1 MTVRSVIIDYSYESV
16 KYELDQTRKQLK
28 QKEIE
33 NQELRKKIFEWKRM
47 ALENESLFQTT
58 RQQFE
63 IQEQNLIAQHKSE
76 MDALTTAHVEK
87 MNEVSKTI
95 ISLQRSQHEDYDQ
108 SSKHIHNLIE
118 DKHKETASKVIYH
131 RQKATNL
138 ILNMNDLMT
147 EIETKIHGYIQNDVN
162 TSNINENEQTDSVMT
177 NNNGADDIYYDGH
190 TTVLPESMEKLQPL
204 DRLQSD
210 PDAHSNNYHLHHEQ
224 DQQHFQEYT
233 TPAFSSSSSSSFS
246 GSYNSL
252 SISPRSSLS
261 IGSISPQN
269 QRQQPPRL
277 KTKPTMEHLT
287 KVIPNFLLKN
297 TPNKQE
303 QWKMTHRRSFIN
315 NVQ

>member
-1 MTVRSVIIDYSYESV
+1 MTIRSVFIDHSYESV
-16 KYELDQTRKQLK
+16 KFELDQTRKQLK

-33 NQELRKKIFEWKRM
+33 NQELKKKIFEWKKM
-47 ALENESLFQTT
+47 ALENEAIFQTT
-58 RQQFE
+58 RQQYQ

-87 MNEVSKTI
+87 MNDVSKTI
-95 ISLQRSQHEDYDQ
+95 LSLQRSQHEDYDQ
-108 SSKHIHNLIE
+108 SSKYIHDLIE

-162 TSNINENEQTDSVMT
+162 ASDTNENEQLYSVAT
-177 NNNGADDIYYDGH
+177 NNNDASDIYYNGH
-190 TTVLPESMEKLQPL
+190 TPVLTESMEKPQSLE
-204 DRLQSD
+204 RLQLD
-210 PDAHSNNYHLHHEQ
+210 PGAHSDNYHLHHEQ
-224 DQQHFQEYT
+224 DRHHYQEYT
-233 TPAFSSSSSSSFS
+233 IPGFSSSSSSSLS

-252 SISPRSSLS
+252 PISPRSSLS
-261 IGSISPQN
+261 IGSISPQT
-269 QRQQPPRL
+269 QRQQQPRL

-297 TPNKQE
+297 APNKQE
-303 QWKMTHRRSFIN
+303 QWKMAHRRSFIN
-315 NVQ
+315 NL